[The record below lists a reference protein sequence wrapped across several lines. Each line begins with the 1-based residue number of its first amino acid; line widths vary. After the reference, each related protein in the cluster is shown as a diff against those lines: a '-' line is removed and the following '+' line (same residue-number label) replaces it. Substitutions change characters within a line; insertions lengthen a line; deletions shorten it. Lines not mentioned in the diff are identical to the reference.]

1 MKTLTYPCLI
11 DIWVENEVNVRGLI
25 YMSVIFYFPF
35 LVYLLY
41 SVKVYFEIVKFQI
54 TYNES
59 IITKCQQIIYLTLM
73 PSGVIILHLIDIII
87 NIIELINSDFSF
99 NIYLF
104 QIFFFVLNLMY
115 LTYTVFFRFIS
126 KIFYKHCFLSEIKSS
141 LLDNRNDESYTDSV

>member
-59 IITKCQQIIYLTLM
+59 IITKC
-73 PSGVIILHLIDIII
+73 
-87 NIIELINSDFSF
+87 
-99 NIYLF
+99 
-104 QIFFFVLNLMY
+104 
-115 LTYTVFFRFIS
+115 
-126 KIFYKHCFLSEIKSS
+126 
-141 LLDNRNDESYTDSV
+141 

>member
-1 MKTLTYPCLI
+1 
-11 DIWVENEVNVRGLI
+11 
-25 YMSVIFYFPF
+25 
-35 LVYLLY
+35 
-41 SVKVYFEIVKFQI
+41 
-54 TYNES
+54 
-59 IITKCQQIIYLTLM
+59 M